1 MHSQVFIHAVCL
13 EGLFFNVFS
22 AIHPSTVYHVVPPTL
37 QKSTCSHCITLSQF
51 ADNPTNYTS
60 SSTILKITSG
70 NYSLSK
76 QISVSSIAYFSI
88 LPVQNGTDSIP
99 QIVCNNHSNFAFVN
113 ISSIKIS
120 GLTLIG
126 CAGNRFERVDQAI
139 LENSKI
145 IGEENS
151 ESLITIVESNV
162 SIVDVS
168 FLSNTVRKLQC
179 NQRSFRHFKMVFVFV
194 AGAIGGAL
202 TVTHSNLEIDNCLF
216 EGNSANIGGAI
227 FSEDESN
234 ITISSSNFISN
245 YAAGCDHDPCSAA
258 GGDLFIAEHS
268 TVIVQN
274 CSFRNSTS
282 DQYGGVAA
290 IINATLGVS
299 LSYAYNSTSG
309 IYGGVVAAF
318 LSISLEFQFVKFHHS
333 KTKSY
338 GGALYLHISNAI
350 ISESHFANNTALFGG
365 AISTQKRATVV
376 TDKCTF
382 TNNSAKNSGAAL
394 HSHKQCNTTI
404 IHSTFIDNKANRNG
418 VIMADYESIIDLKN
432 NIFQKNYIGDDGV
445 VFLDNNGQA
454 VIQNCGFTSNVAK
467 DTGGAVSA
475 RNNSTI
481 FVDSSLFNDCS
492 ADYGGCIYAK
502 VNCNVT
508 IVNTTFINN
517 VAKYGAALGTMIGSR
532 VEIKNCKFESNI
544 AKIDAEVL
552 DSRTNNSIS
561 ISNST
566 FINNSAANDG
576 TLLIYDM
583 STIALDNSTFIGNRA
598 DNNGGVAYV
607 YERSN
612 IIIKDCHFTNNR
624 ARDRGGALYVRQ
636 SSIISIAN
644 SQFCNC
650 TTADSG
656 GVLYAQFD
664 SRVYVNTSNFTTSE
678 ADRGGLSALKDCL
691 KWKN

>member
-13 EGLFFNVFS
+13 GGLFLNVFS
-22 AIHPSTVYHVVPPTL
+22 AIHPSNVYHVVPSTL
-37 QKSTCSHCITLSQF
+37 QKSNCSHCITLSQF

-76 QISVSSIAYFSI
+76 QISVSSIAYFPI

-126 CAGNRFERVDQAI
+126 CASNRFEYVDQAI

-290 IINATLGVS
+290 IFNATLRVS
-299 LSYAYNSTSG
+299 LSYANNSTSG

-333 KTKSY
+333 KTKRY

-365 AISTQKRATVV
+365 AISTHEGAIVV
-376 TDKCTF
+376 IIDKCIF
-382 TNNSAKNSGAAL
+382 TNNNAKVSGAVL
-394 HSHKQCNTTI
+394 YSHTQCSTTI
-404 IHSTFIDNKANRNG
+404 LNSMLIDNKANRNG
-418 VIMADYESIIDLKN
+418 VIVADYESFTDLKN
-432 NIFQKNYIGDDGV
+432 NTFHSNDIGDDGGV
-445 VFLDNNGQA
+445 VFLDNKSKA
-454 VIQNCGFTSNVAK
+454 VINTCGFTNNEAK

-475 RNNSTI
+475 RNGSTI
-481 FVDSSLFNDCS
+481 FVNSSLFNMCR

-502 VNCNVT
+502 VNCNIT

-517 VAKYGAALGTMIGSR
+517 TAAKSGGILGTKIGSIA
-532 VEIKNCKFESNI
+532 VITNCKFESNI
-544 AKIDAEVL
+544 AKLMRECSIHTQTTVL
-552 DSRTNNSIS
+552 A
-561 ISNST
+561 
-566 FINNSAANDG
+566 SAILHLLL
-576 TLLIYDM
+576 TLQPM
-583 STIALDNSTFIGNRA
+583 MALF
-598 DNNGGVAYV
+598 
-607 YERSN
+607 
-612 IIIKDCHFTNNR
+612 
-624 ARDRGGALYVRQ
+624 
-636 SSIISIAN
+636 
-644 SQFCNC
+644 
-650 TTADSG
+650 
-656 GVLYAQFD
+656 
-664 SRVYVNTSNFTTSE
+664 
-678 ADRGGLSALKDCL
+678 
-691 KWKN
+691 